1 MQNGIKIKE
10 VKTMTRT
17 VKGTTAQV
25 MTIEDGQQAIREI
38 SVTETKEKPVKR
50 EIKKVLKGRD
60 FLILSTK
67 QFERKYFIDDE
78 TFFKYAVE
86 VDDSTPTD
94 GE

>member
-1 MQNGIKIKE
+1 
-10 VKTMTRT
+10 MTRT

-38 SVTETKEKPVKR
+38 SVTETREKPVKR

>member
-1 MQNGIKIKE
+1 
-10 VKTMTRT
+10 MTRT
-17 VKGTTAQV
+17 VKGTTAQI
-25 MTIEDGQQAIREI
+25 MTIENGQQAIKEI

>member
-1 MQNGIKIKE
+1 
-10 VKTMTRT
+10 MTRT
-17 VKGTTAQV
+17 VKGTKAQV
-25 MTIEDGQQAIREI
+25 MTIENGQQSIRTI

-60 FLILSTK
+60 FLILSTAI
-67 QFERKYFIDDE
+67 FEKKYFIDDE

-86 VDDSTPTD
+86 VADSEPTD

>member
-1 MQNGIKIKE
+1 
-10 VKTMTRT
+10 MTRT

-25 MTIEDGQQAIREI
+25 MTIENGQQAIREI

-50 EIKKVLKGRD
+50 EIKKALKGRD

>member
-1 MQNGIKIKE
+1 
-10 VKTMTRT
+10 MTRT

-25 MTIEDGQQAIREI
+25 MTIENGLQAIREI

-60 FLILSTK
+60 FLILSTR

>member
-1 MQNGIKIKE
+1 
-10 VKTMTRT
+10 MTRT

-25 MTIEDGQQAIREI
+25 MTIENGQQAIREI

>member
-1 MQNGIKIKE
+1 
-10 VKTMTRT
+10 MTRT

-25 MTIEDGQQAIREI
+25 MTIEDGQQSIKTI

-60 FLILSTK
+60 FLILSTAV
-67 QFERKYFIDDE
+67 FEKKYFIDDE

-86 VDDSTPTD
+86 VADDTDDST
-94 GE
+94 EAEK

>member
-1 MQNGIKIKE
+1 
-10 VKTMTRT
+10 MTRT

-25 MTIEDGQQAIREI
+25 MTIENGQQAIREI

-60 FLILSTK
+60 FLILSTTV
-67 QFERKYFIDDE
+67 FEKKYFIDDE

-86 VDDSTPTD
+86 VTDDTQP
-94 GE
+94 EE

>member
-1 MQNGIKIKE
+1 
-10 VKTMTRT
+10 MTRT
-17 VKGTTAQV
+17 VKGTTAQI
-25 MTIEDGQQAIREI
+25 MTIENGRQAIREI

-60 FLILSTK
+60 FLILSTT

>member
-1 MQNGIKIKE
+1 
-10 VKTMTRT
+10 MTRT

-86 VDDSTPTD
+86 VDDSAPTD

>member
-1 MQNGIKIKE
+1 
-10 VKTMTRT
+10 MTRT

>member
-1 MQNGIKIKE
+1 
-10 VKTMTRT
+10 MTRT

-60 FLILSTK
+60 FLILSTR

-78 TFFKYAVE
+78 TFFRYAVE